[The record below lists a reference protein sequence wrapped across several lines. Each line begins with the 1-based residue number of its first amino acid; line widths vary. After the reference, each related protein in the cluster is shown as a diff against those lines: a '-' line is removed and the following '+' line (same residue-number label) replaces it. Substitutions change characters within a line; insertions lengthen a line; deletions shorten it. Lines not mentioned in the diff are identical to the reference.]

1 MTVEI
6 TRRIEFDAA
15 HRIPDHRSKCR
26 MLHGHRYVLD
36 VTALGGIINNPG
48 ESNHGMVI
56 DFTDLKNV
64 MMDTIGTPWDHALL
78 LWDEDPLN
86 CPEFHSI
93 LDESCASA
101 GAAHKTVILPNV
113 PTVENLAEAACELL
127 QDELDT
133 CGISLRISHLRL
145 YETPNCWAD
154 IYPLY
159 GPQQRTHTHT
169 TDNVQEL
176 PRRIVDDDDD
186 EEMLTR
192 KLHEEE
198 GP

>member
-1 MTVEI
+1 MTIEI

-26 MLHGHRYVLD
+26 MLHGHRYILD
-36 VTALGGIINNPG
+36 VTAKGGVINDPG
-48 ESNHGMVI
+48 SSNHGMVI

-78 LWDEDPLN
+78 MWNEDPLN
-86 CPEFHSI
+86 CDAFHSI
-93 LDESCASA
+93 LDEACASA
-101 GAAHKTVILPNV
+101 GAEHKTVILTNV
-113 PTVENLAEAACELL
+113 PTVENLAQIACAML
-127 QDELDT
+127 QDELDV

-154 IYPLY
+154 VYPTDDAH
-159 GPQQRTHTHT
+159 QRTHTQPIGAL
-169 TDNVQEL
+169 QEWMKS
-176 PRRIVDDDDD
+176 D